1 MVVCLSLLLVAT
13 LVAVTQSACDQ
24 FSVPNGVVDYSA
36 GVNPGN
42 SASVTC
48 LEGYAIYNP
57 RVTCQ
62 DDGSWRPANAACHQV
77 AVQFSDSSIIKYAY
91 PIARDS
97 IDSTIK
103 LSFAM
108 PANKTTGMLLRL
120 DSKKHANGQRDHI
133 TVEIVGGFMAVTMQ
147 LSSSSQSIVA
157 FCQDNT
163 AVNDEK
169 LHKLHL
175 TRTSTS
181 LQMSIDGRNIQCIY
195 PSSYLKFKSLKSIS
209 VGHLRP
215 SWGPEYGF
223 MGCMTH
229 VTVDGIAPLV
239 LADLK
244 DNSGRPNVPITSS
257 NVQYVDQCTQDEE
270 EYSTIKAP
278 TEPPKPDP
286 VDPVQPSE
294 APTGPIIGPIT
305 EKAVSPD
312 ENENDDKTTIIIIIV
327 TVAILIVLI
336 LLIGI
341 VCKRYYK
348 NKGTY
353 RLDETKVS
361 SAPVEPEREYFI

>member
-1 MVVCLSLLLVAT
+1 MVACLSLFLVTT
-13 LVAVTQSACDQ
+13 LVAVTHQACDQ
-24 FSVPNGVVDYSA
+24 FSVPNGVVDFTG
-36 GVNPGN
+36 GVNTGN
-42 SASVTC
+42 SAPVTC
-48 LEGYAIYNP
+48 LEGYAIYNS

-62 DDGSWRPANAACHQV
+62 ADGSWSPANAACHQV
-77 AVQFSDSSIIKYAY
+77 AVQFSDSSIVKYAY

-133 TVEIVGGFMAVTMQ
+133 TVEVVGGFMAVTMQ

-169 LHKLHL
+169 LHKLQL

-181 LQMSIDGRNIQCIY
+181 LAMSIDGRDIQCIY

-215 SWGPEYGF
+215 SWGPDYGF

-244 DNSGRPNVPITSS
+244 DNSGRANVPITSS
-257 NVQYVDQCTQDEE
+257 NVEYVEQCTQDE
-270 EYSTIKAP
+270 YSTVKVP
-278 TEPPKPDP
+278 TQPPKPNP
-286 VDPVQPSE
+286 VEPSE
-294 APTGPIIGPIT
+294 EPTSPIIGPVT
-305 EKAVSPD
+305 EKAVDPTD
-312 ENENDDKTTIIIIIV
+312 DNDDSTTIIIIIV